1 MNFISQQ
8 GLRVPTPILIISYET
23 FRLHA
28 EVLHKGKVGLVICD
42 EVLKDFPLWI
52 MGELVVCESYI
63 IAILAF
69 LSAVLMSIATI
80 IQFG

>member
-1 MNFISQQ
+1 MYEKTHTAVIDIILCISVNFISQQ

-42 EVLKDFPLWI
+42 EVLNVYPTCI
-52 MGELVVCESYI
+52 MAELVAC
-63 IAILAF
+63 
-69 LSAVLMSIATI
+69 
-80 IQFG
+80 